1 VPGIDPRLESALGV
15 QLGHWR
21 RTLVAGAE
29 RVGWKLGVGDRERIG
44 PGPVI
49 GHLTSATRLEAGAA
63 FRAGGAVALHA
74 DAEIALEVGWDVDPD
89 ADAGTA
95 REAIAGYG
103 AALELVDLGA
113 PSEDPEGIVAANVFH
128 RAFALGRSSR
138 SLPAG
143 GVEGKLIVNG
153 TPRAAAVATVD
164 PVEAVRTVARLLGSL
179 GEGVRAGDRVI
190 TGSVVQVPIA
200 PGDDVIAD
208 LGGLGRIQLAIVS

>member
-1 VPGIDPRLESALGV
+1 LGV

-21 RTLVAGAE
+21 RTLATGAE
-29 RVGWKLGVGDRERIG
+29 RIGWKLGVGARERIG

-49 GHLTSATRLEAGAA
+49 GHLTSASRLQAGVA
-63 FRAGGAVALHA
+63 FRAEGAVALHA
-74 DAEIALEVGWDVDPD
+74 DAEIALELGWDVDPG

-95 REAIAGYG
+95 REAIAAYG

-113 PSEDPEGIVAANVFH
+113 PSEDPERIVAANVFH
-128 RAFALGRSSR
+128 RAFALGRSCR
-138 SLPAG
+138 SWPAG

-153 TPRAAAVATVD
+153 TPRAVAVATLV
-164 PVEAVRTVARLLGSL
+164 PAEAIRTVARLLGSL
-179 GEGVRAGDRVI
+179 GERLRAGDRLI

-208 LGGLGRIQLAIVS
+208 LGGLGRVEIAIVS